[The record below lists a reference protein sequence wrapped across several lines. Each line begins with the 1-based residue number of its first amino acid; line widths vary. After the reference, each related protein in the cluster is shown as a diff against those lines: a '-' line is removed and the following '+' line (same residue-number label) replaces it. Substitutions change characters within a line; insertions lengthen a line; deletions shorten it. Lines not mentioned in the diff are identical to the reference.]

1 MPLNTESLALEMIL
15 HAGKA
20 QCLLEEATLN
30 SRSSQFVQAE
40 TLIEQAKSENKLAH
54 KSHQTLLQHYS
65 SGEDLTVDLLLLHAE
80 DYVMSTKNSITLA
93 SELLSVY
100 QRLVAIEDKIKS

>member
-1 MPLNTESLALEMIL
+1 MIL

-20 QCLLEEATLN
+20 QSLLEEATLN
-30 SRSSQFVQAE
+30 SRSQQFDQAE
-40 TLIEQAKSENKLAH
+40 ALIQQAISENTLAH

-65 SGEDLTVDLLLLHAE
+65 SSEDMTVDLLLLHAE
-80 DYVMSTKNSITLA
+80 DYLMSTKNSITLA
-93 SELLSVY
+93 SELLAVY